1 MAQDD
6 SLSQD
11 DIDALLNLGEDE
23 GDLTGGAQD
32 DELNLDSLLSD
43 DSPSEEASSAG
54 SIDQD
59 SLDALAGVIGETSTA
74 SERSADT
81 RKKPAAAVKTS
92 DNKENIDLLLDV
104 FVRFTV
110 ELGRTK
116 MLIKDVMM
124 LGEGSVVE
132 LDKSIGDEVDILV
145 NDRLF
150 GRGRLVLVDEYF
162 GVQITHIID
171 PMDRFRGLV

>member
-1 MAQDD
+1 MAEED

-11 DIDALLNLGEDE
+11 DIDELLNLGEDTPS
-23 GDLTGGAQD
+23 GAGGQD

-43 DSPSEEASSAG
+43 DAPSSSSG

-59 SLDALAGVIGETSTA
+59 ALDALAGVIDDTSGGMMDA
-74 SERSADT
+74 SPST
-81 RKKPAAAVKTS
+81 SSTTAVKS
-92 DNKENIDLLLDV
+92 ESNKENIDLLLDV
-104 FVRFTV
+104 FVRFSV

-116 MLIKDVMM
+116 MLIKDVML

-132 LDKSIGDEVDILV
+132 LDKTIGDEVDILV

-150 GRGRLVLVDEYF
+150 GRGRLVVVDEYF

-171 PMDRFRGLV
+171 PMEHLRGLI

>member
-1 MAQDD
+1 MADDD

-11 DIDALLNLGEDE
+11 DIDELLNLGEDSAAPA
-23 GDLTGGAQD
+23 GQD

-43 DSPSEEASSAG
+43 DDSQAGSGGG

-59 SLDALAGVIGETSTA
+59 ALDALSGMVDTA
-74 SERSADT
+74 SSADSFADSDKAT
-81 RKKPAAAVKTS
+81 AVKS
-92 DNKENIDLLLDV
+92 GSQKENIDLLLDV

-116 MLIKDVMM
+116 MLIKDVML

-132 LDKSIGDEVDILV
+132 LDKTIGDEVDILV

-150 GRGRLVLVDEYF
+150 GRGRLVIVDEYF
-162 GVQITHIID
+162 GIQITQIID
-171 PMDRFRGLV
+171 PMESFRGLL